1 MLSLQ
6 QPSYHHYEDSCRKV
20 GGLKVY
26 KFLKLFDRLHL
37 VESVGKISLA
47 EVTLTEDPGDE
58 ERVDEGTGNES
69 GCRTFK

>member
-1 MLSLQ
+1 MPEGGWVKSLQ
-6 QPSYHHYEDSCRKV
+6 I
-20 GGLKVY
+20 
-26 KFLKLFDRLHL
+26 LKLFDRLHL